1 MKTFKQFMEGGYVK
15 KVGEPVDMK
24 TLVKGIKIIDDT
36 ETNPLRKQ
44 LRLIRLGK
52 SSPLKGVY
60 WHSILFSYRVVRVNK
75 TCCKIC
81 LMRQSRYMVL
91 SLSTCLAPL

>member
-15 KVGEPVDMK
+15 KVGEPVYMK

-52 SSPLKGVY
+52 SSPLKGV
-60 WHSILFSYRVVRVNK
+60 
-75 TCCKIC
+75 
-81 LMRQSRYMVL
+81 
-91 SLSTCLAPL
+91 

>member
-1 MKTFKQFMEGGYVK
+1 MKTFKQFMEGGYGK

-52 SSPLKGVY
+52 SSPLKGV
-60 WHSILFSYRVVRVNK
+60 
-75 TCCKIC
+75 
-81 LMRQSRYMVL
+81 
-91 SLSTCLAPL
+91 

>member
-15 KVGEPVDMK
+15 KVGEPVDIK

-52 SSPLKGVY
+52 SNPLKGV
-60 WHSILFSYRVVRVNK
+60 
-75 TCCKIC
+75 
-81 LMRQSRYMVL
+81 
-91 SLSTCLAPL
+91 

>member
-1 MKTFKQFMEGGYVK
+1 MKTFKQFMGEGGFVK
-15 KVGEPVDMK
+15 KMGEPVDMK

-52 SSPLKGVY
+52 SSPLKGV
-60 WHSILFSYRVVRVNK
+60 
-75 TCCKIC
+75 
-81 LMRQSRYMVL
+81 
-91 SLSTCLAPL
+91 

>member
-1 MKTFKQFMEGGYVK
+1 MTTFKQFMEGGYVK
-15 KVGEPVDMK
+15 RVGEPVDMK

-52 SSPLKGVY
+52 SSPLKGV
-60 WHSILFSYRVVRVNK
+60 
-75 TCCKIC
+75 
-81 LMRQSRYMVL
+81 
-91 SLSTCLAPL
+91 

>member
-24 TLVKGIKIIDDT
+24 TFVKGIKIIDDT

-52 SSPLKGVY
+52 SSPLKGV
-60 WHSILFSYRVVRVNK
+60 
-75 TCCKIC
+75 
-81 LMRQSRYMVL
+81 
-91 SLSTCLAPL
+91 

>member
-15 KVGEPVDMK
+15 RMGEPVDMK

-36 ETNPLRKQ
+36 ETNPLKKQ

-52 SSPLKGVY
+52 SSPLKGV
-60 WHSILFSYRVVRVNK
+60 
-75 TCCKIC
+75 
-81 LMRQSRYMVL
+81 
-91 SLSTCLAPL
+91 

>member
-15 KVGEPVDMK
+15 RVGEPVDMK

-52 SSPLKGVY
+52 SSPLKGV
-60 WHSILFSYRVVRVNK
+60 
-75 TCCKIC
+75 
-81 LMRQSRYMVL
+81 
-91 SLSTCLAPL
+91 

>member
-15 KVGEPVDMK
+15 RMGEPVDMK

-52 SSPLKGVY
+52 SSPLKGV
-60 WHSILFSYRVVRVNK
+60 
-75 TCCKIC
+75 
-81 LMRQSRYMVL
+81 
-91 SLSTCLAPL
+91 